1 MDTPATHPL
10 PPLIRYGN
18 ACFKHR
24 GLMLPA
30 AVLLLFVPSATLV
43 NNALLTSTLGLLLAL
58 VGQGIRIGTIGLVYI
73 IRGGKNH
80 HVYADTL
87 VTGGL
92 YSHVRNPMYLG
103 NCFLL
108 AGLVVASN
116 TWVFFLGGIAIAV
129 AVHIGIIAAEEHFL
143 RNKFGQQYEDFC
155 ARVPR
160 LIPRLGGLGRTFA
173 DLQFNWGRVVDKE
186 FMQPVDW
193 TSAAAIVAVI
203 ALVRA
208 DQLQQGWPIV
218 AVSAVLVL
226 GRAGLWLQQ
235 RARKRAAT

>member
-1 MDTPATHPL
+1 MNTPATAPL

-30 AVLLLFVPSATLV
+30 AVLLLFVPSATLLD
-43 NNALLTSTLGLLLAL
+43 NALITSMLGLLLAL

-116 TWVFFLGGIAIAV
+116 AWVFFIGGIAIAV

-160 LIPRLGGLGRTFA
+160 LIPRLGGLGRTFG

-193 TSAAAIVAVI
+193 TSAAAIVSTI
-203 ALVRA
+203 ALYRSG
-208 DQLQQGWPIV
+208 QLQQGLPLV
-218 AVSAVLVL
+218 VVSAVLVVL
-226 GRAGLWLQQ
+226 RVVLWLQQ
-235 RARKRAAT
+235 RARKRTAA